1 MVEILLFS
9 LSLLNTTYVLGLA
22 IAGHFYRKKTILPA
36 SYYNRIA
43 IFVPCYKEDRV
54 ILITAEKFLNLAYPA
69 DKYDVIIIADAFQQ
83 ETINVLNKTRAF
95 VLPVAFTNSMKC
107 KAINYAFN
115 HIQEPYDIAVIADAD
130 NVFDKSFLTDI
141 NSLFQQNHKI
151 IQAQRVAKNADTPM
165 AVLDG
170 LSEAINNHLFRQA
183 PNALGLSSA
192 LIGSGM
198 AFPYMLLKE
207 EFSKIDTPVEDKA
220 LQIALVENGYSIL
233 YQKGTLV
240 FDEKVATPEAYKN
253 QRRRWIGGQYS
264 MLRKNFIKSFKL
276 LLKGNLNFF
285 NIAFVQN
292 FLPSRINSI
301 IYLSLLSVFFSI
313 IQHNSTIIMRWWL
326 LTGCYMVALALAVP
340 KHMYSLRTLKAL
352 LLMPLVVL
360 KTIQATF
367 LSYNATKTFIH
378 TQHTGTQHKNQD

>member
-1 MVEILLFS
+1 MIEILLFS
-9 LSLLNTTYVLGLA
+9 FSLLNTAYVLSLA
-22 IAGHFYRKKTILPA
+22 IAGHFYKKKPILPT
-36 SYYNRIA
+36 SHFNRIA
-43 IFVPCYKEDRV
+43 IFVPCYKEDQV
-54 ILITAEKFLNLAYPA
+54 IRITAEKFLNLAYPT

-83 ETINVLNKTRAF
+83 ETLNILSNTRAIVF
-95 VLPVAFTNSMKC
+95 PVAFTNSMKC

-115 HIQEPYDIAVIADAD
+115 HIQGQYDIAVIADAD
-130 NVFDKSFLTDI
+130 NVFEKSFLTDI

-151 IQAQRVAKNADTPM
+151 IQAQRVAKNSDTPM

-198 AFPYMLLKE
+198 AFPFLLLKE
-207 EFSKIDTPVEDKA
+207 EFAKINTPVEDKA

-233 YQKGTLV
+233 YQKDTLV

-276 LLKGNLNFF
+276 LLKGNINFF

-301 IYLSLLSVFFSI
+301 IYLFLLSICITI
-313 IQHNSTIIMRWWL
+313 IQHNSAITMRWWL
-326 LTGCYMVALALAVP
+326 LTGCYLIALALAVP
-340 KHMYSLRTLKAL
+340 KHMYSFKTLKAL
-352 LLMPLVVL
+352 LLLPLVVL